1 MKFIACLIAL
11 SFVSLSAVAPA
22 SAASYKPTMSE
33 KKKAKKKAVRKYKRA
48 PQVAGYRLRGGYRNG
63 DDLTPYIYESE
74 YGNYPRFDNRSFS
87 EKVFEGF
94 RQ

>member
-11 SFVSLSAVAPA
+11 GFAILPA
-22 SAASYKPTMSE
+22 ATPAAATGYKPGVT
-33 KKKAKKKAVRKYKRA
+33 AKKSQKSVREYRRA
-48 PQVAGYRLRGGYRNG
+48 PRVAGYRLRGGYRNG
-63 DDLTPYIYESE
+63 DDLTPYVYESD

-87 EKVFEGF
+87 ERVFEGF